1 MFWKS
6 DKGSLFTLIFICG
19 LIATTAV
26 QAQSS
31 RRRPAAQDTGRASS
45 GQGGRMRPPA
55 AVTCDRNNL
64 TVYAGKVLSYTRR
77 SDRIVLS
84 IYTDSDTHE
93 TVTLRYP
100 RGSSPSR
107 WFLLNSGAFGR
118 NDWSKIEASKG
129 RLNPNMRVSAWV
141 CTDGRKP
148 ILDWQP
154 QAEDMPGPPQS
165 TP

>member
-1 MFWKS
+1 MFLKS
-6 DKGSLFTLIFICG
+6 DKGKLLTLFFICG
-19 LIATTAV
+19 LIAATAV
-26 QAQSS
+26 QAHDSFML
-31 RRRPAAQDTGRASS
+31 PALQDTGRAS
-45 GQGGRMRPPA
+45 GQGGRVRPPA
-55 AVTCDRNNL
+55 RITCDRNNL

-77 SDRIVLS
+77 SDRIALR
-84 IYTDSDTHE
+84 IHTDSDTTE

-100 RGSSPSR
+100 RGSSPSK
-107 WFLLNSGAFGR
+107 WFLLNGEAFGR
-118 NDWSKIEASKG
+118 GDWSKIESSKG

-154 QAEDMPGPPQS
+154 PTSDNPNPPKS

>member
-1 MFWKS
+1 MFLKR
-6 DKGSLFTLIFICG
+6 DKGRWLTLFFICG
-19 LIATTAV
+19 LIAATGV
-26 QAQSS
+26 EAQNS
-31 RRRPAAQDTGRASS
+31 RRRTATQDTGRAST
-45 GQGGRMRPPA
+45 QGGRMRPPA

-64 TVYAGKVLSYTRR
+64 TVYAGKVLSYARR

-84 IYTDSDTHE
+84 IYTDSDTNE

-107 WFLLNSGAFGR
+107 WFLLNGEAFGR

-154 QAEDMPGPPQS
+154 QAEDMPGPPKN